1 MIVRWSPFHELNRL
15 QREMNSLFENRLYG
29 QEDDT
34 SPTTADWRPS
44 VDIYEDHERFLLM
57 AELPGIDP
65 GRVDLKV
72 EENRL
77 MLRGERKLENEE
89 KRDNYHR
96 VERLYGTFARTF
108 SLPTTVDGAKIVA
121 EYKNGVL
128 RVSIPKKPEVMPKQ
142 ISVKIT
148 E

>member
-1 MIVRWSPFHELNRL
+1 MIVRWNPFQELNRL
-15 QREMNSLFENRLYG
+15 QRDMNSLFENRLYG
-29 QEDDT
+29 QEDET
-34 SPTTADWRPS
+34 APATADWRPA
-44 VDIYEDHERFLLM
+44 VDIYEDHERFLLI

-72 EENRL
+72 EDSRL

-89 KRDNYHR
+89 KRENYHR

-108 SLPTTVDGAKIVA
+108 SLPTTVDAAKIAA

-148 E
+148 A

>member
-1 MIVRWSPFHELNRL
+1 MIVRWNPFQELNRL
-15 QREMNSLFENRLYG
+15 QRDMNGLFENRLYG
-29 QEDDT
+29 QEDET
-34 SPTTADWRPS
+34 TPNTADWRPS
-44 VDIYEDHERFLLM
+44 VDIYEDPERFLLM

-65 GRVDLKV
+65 SKVDLKV

-89 KRDNYHR
+89 KRDYYHR
-96 VERLYGTFARTF
+96 IERSYGTFARTF
-108 SLPTTVDGAKIVA
+108 SLPTTVEGAKISA